1 MVIKIWVLKKILFFG
16 CEVEKVVIVKKVI
29 EIVEN
34 FVLIMNMG
42 LMSKN
47 LMWRSKV
54 GLLFIK
60 LFKWNFGGF
69 REYVYSELEYVF

>member
-29 EIVEN
+29 EIVEI
-34 FVLIMNMG
+34 FVLIMIMG